1 MSESSNPASRMDD
14 LYPRTLNRYSSAEL
28 DKAYGGADNVP
39 KSRRF
44 ANSMP
49 VDGPPGGM
57 GYQGGGDSPNVGR
70 GPSRKWY
77 DPEWTGLAL
86 LIPKSRS
93 ILNRWYRFYY
103 KRDPII
109 GGVIDLHSDLPFSRA
124 SLTGIEDTSIKKFFE
139 DSIERVG
146 LLSGKLPEATNEL
159 LKIGEVFPYYRWDSS
174 KGNFSHIILQNPDF
188 IEIEQSMF
196 LDEEDKYQLAIDP
209 QLRSY
214 IESTN
219 PQAAYQKRKLPIEF
233 VRAIVYGEKID
244 LPFDK
249 DDLFIAI
256 LKRDNPSDLR
266 GNSIIARLLR
276 ELIYEDK
283 LRDSQIAIADNF
295 MYPFRMLKIGN
306 ETWQPTPEQLDAFQ
320 ELILQ
325 KQFDPNFWLI
335 THNAVEYSS
344 HDLVND
350 VMSLGNEWER
360 IDKLKM
366 IGLGMSQGFLTGD
379 SSYATAHVGWQTAMA
394 RYKSLRHLMEEKMVY
409 PFLKTIAKR
418 NEFYKISQR
427 ELNGQYR
434 VARSKDEDRDADLII
449 PKLDWEKKLIVRE
462 DESYLQFLSGLMA
475 KFPISNSTFLSAIG
489 MSLQEELE
497 KTTNDEKL
505 MVRMG
510 FEIKNPLSQ
519 GTKEDKGGEGGEEE
533 GGLFA
538 RLLGRKKKYA
548 QVSPEDKKSKS
559 DYLKRV
565 AINIHKLELQK
576 DPDFKKSVEQIYSE
590 LLIADSIPVDE
601 KSANFFVGVE
611 KEKIPNS
618 MIGDGNKTYENSVRA
633 SEVKFPYESNYNLTH
648 LNTKV
653 ISLLYDVDTELSK
666 DVISLAAVENLMS
679 SIVEESAKSVEPYV
693 HGRNSAIDKDFILNI
708 IKSDVIQELS
718 RFSSDLLVN
727 KDKIRE
733 LTLAAVYMGNIT
745 HYVNERVDSIRIG
758 VNGSYKIANVM
769 DAQSKGITSAQE
781 AVSSGVI
788 PEIYP
793 LIQDSEDNLRKWNY
807 ITDIKRKNL
816 SLKNCPKFVSS
827 DILNYIKIF
836 SKYIQTNQ
844 NIESIVFGSAVEKLP
859 DFYNYVRDK
868 YAVQDQKLEHALV
881 ENERTKFYKSN
892 MFSTKNNLY
901 VNYGIFNEFQSNYEL
916 FKYIIPFDV
925 KRYSENNYE
934 KLIKYFTLNDVR
946 ISSGLLDGWLSPDNY
961 SSYKYRVSPSCKNIY
976 SAVDYYDEKGNAY
989 CSSKEVFIDKLMSMY
1004 FDKKYLVD
1012 KNLSNLIS

>member
-1 MSESSNPASRMDD
+1 MSESSTNESRRDSIF
-14 LYPRTLNRYSSAEL
+14 PRTLNRYSSVEL
-28 DKAYGGADNVP
+28 DKLYGGADNVP
-39 KSRRF
+39 KNRRF
-44 ANSMP
+44 ANFMP
-49 VDGPPGGM
+49 IDGYLGGM
-57 GYQGGGDSPNVGR
+57 GYHGNSDSPNVGR

-109 GGVIDLHSDLPFSRA
+109 GGVIDLHSELPFSRA
-124 SLTGIEDTSIKKFFE
+124 SLTGIEDASIKKFYE

-146 LLSGKLPEATNEL
+146 LLSGKLSEATNEL
-159 LKIGEVFPYYRWDSS
+159 LKIGEAFPYYRWDSS
-174 KGNFSHIILQNPDF
+174 AGNFSHIILQNPDF

-196 LDEEDKYQLAIDP
+196 IDEEDKYKLAIDP

-219 PQAAYQKRKLPIEF
+219 PQAAYQKRKLPLEF
-233 VRAIVYGEKID
+233 VRAIVYGEKLD
-244 LPFDK
+244 LPFDE

-256 LKRDNPSDLR
+256 IKRDSPSDLR

-295 MYPFRMLKIGN
+295 IYPFRMLKIGN
-306 ETWQPTPEQLDAFQ
+306 DVWQPTSEQLDAFQ

-344 HDLVND
+344 HSLVND

-366 IGLGMSQGFLTGD
+366 IGLGMSQSFLTGE

-409 PFLKTIAKR
+409 PFFKTIAKR
-418 NEFYKISQR
+418 NGFYKISKK
-427 ELNGQYR
+427 ELNGQFR
-434 VARSKDEDRDADLII
+434 IARSKNVDDESDLII

-497 KTTNDEKL
+497 KTINDDKL

-519 GTKEDKGGEGGEEE
+519 GNKGSKDEDSGDEE

-538 RLLGRKKKYA
+538 RLLGRRKKYA
-548 QVSPEDKKSKS
+548 QISVEDKKSKS
-559 DYLKRV
+559 EYLKRV

-576 DPDFKKSVEQIYSE
+576 DPNFKKSVEEIYSE
-590 LLIADSIPVDE
+590 LLIADSIPIDE

-611 KEKIPNS
+611 RDKLPGS
-618 MIGDGNKTYENSVRA
+618 FIGDNNKTYENTVKH
-633 SEVKFPYESNYNLTH
+633 SENKLPYELNYNLTH

-653 ISLLYDVDTELSK
+653 ISLLYDVDTELNK
-666 DVISLAAVENLMS
+666 DVISLSSIENLMS
-679 SIVEESAKSVEPYV
+679 SLVEESAKSVEIYV
-693 HGRNSAIDKDFILNI
+693 HGRNTAIDKDFILNV
-708 IKSDVIQELS
+708 IKSDVLQELS
-718 RFSSDLLVN
+718 RFSSDLLGN
-727 KDKIRE
+727 KEKIKD
-733 LTLAAVYMGNIT
+733 LALAAVYMGNIT

-758 VNGSYKIANVM
+758 INGGYKIADVM

-793 LIQDSEDNLRKWNY
+793 LILDSEDNLRKWNY
-807 ITDIKRKNL
+807 ITDVKRKKL
-816 SLKNCPKFVSS
+816 SLKNCPRFISS

-836 SKYIQTNQ
+836 SKYINSEKDVDC
-844 NIESIVFGSAVEKLP
+844 IIFGSAVEKLP
-859 DFYNYVRDK
+859 DFYNYVREK
-868 YAVQDQKLEHALV
+868 YAVNDQNLEHALV
-881 ENERTKFYKSN
+881 ENERAKFYKSN
-892 MFSTKNNLY
+892 IFSINNNLY
-901 VNYGIFNEFQSNYEL
+901 VNYSIFADFQSNYEL
-916 FKYIIPFDV
+916 FKYIIPVDI
-925 KRYSENNYE
+925 KRYAENNYD
-934 KLIKYFTLNDVR
+934 KLIKYFSLNEAK
-946 ISSGLLDGWLSPDNY
+946 ISSGLLSGWLSPDSY
-961 SSYKYRVSPSCKNIY
+961 SSYQYRVASGCKNIY
-976 SAVDYYDEKGNAY
+976 SVVDYYDSKGNAY
-989 CSSKEVFIDKLMSMY
+989 SQDKEVFIEKLMTIY
-1004 FDKKYLVD
+1004 FDRKYLID
-1012 KNLSNLIS
+1012 KNLSNLIG